1 MHYTAD
7 KCSII
12 YYSKCISVVIALTK
26 VAHTTRTPNAVDVL
40 LNVTGQVKVNDV
52 LYIGDVQTTSSH
64 L

>member
-12 YYSKCISVVIALTK
+12 YYSKCINVVIVITK
-26 VAHTTRTPNAVDVL
+26 VAHATRTPNAVDVL
-40 LNVTGQVKVNDV
+40 LNVTGQVEVNDV

>member
-7 KCSII
+7 KRSII
-12 YYSKCISVVIALTK
+12 YYSKRINAVTAITK
-26 VAHTTRTPNAVDVL
+26 VAHTTRTANAVDVL